1 MTAERIRAL
10 RRAGKQ
16 EVFSRHDEGLD
27 IALGGIV
34 VDVDSAIVE
43 VGEQAIPMFEGVC
56 DGFANGRFG
65 KRMVSMGE
73 QPLVERVQNG
83 TAF

>member
-1 MTAERIRAL
+1 MNAERISAL
-10 RRAGKQ
+10 RCTGKQ
-16 EVFSRHDEGLD
+16 EVLARHDEGLD

-43 VGEQAIPMFEGVC
+43 VSEQAMPMFEGVG
-56 DGFANGRFG
+56 DGFSNGGFG
-65 KRMVSMGE
+65 EGTVSMGE
-73 QPLVERVQNG
+73 QPFVERVQNG